1 MGGHTIVARPSLY
14 AGKKPDIFMA
24 NSNGRKHVRNRL
36 QILNLEDNVNDAE
49 LNAAMLSA
57 RWPDC
62 EFTRVDRR
70 EDFLRALEQGEFDII
85 LSDYT
90 MPGFSGLEALTL
102 AHQKRPNIPFLF
114 VSGTIGEDSAIEAL
128 KNGAVDYVLK
138 HRLMRLIPVVDR
150 ALREAEQREECL
162 RAEEIMRQS
171 EHKYRE
177 LFESLEDAAF
187 LADVETGKIIDVNR
201 SAEKLLRCSR
211 ADILGR
217 RQSVFL
223 MMGEA
228 AAATAKSSS
237 ESLII
242 APDGTTVPVNVHLTH
257 LTLYDRPLALRLCR
271 TLPHS

>member
-1 MGGHTIVARPSLY
+1 VRPALPGGKRRYIPGNFQARRY
-14 AGKKPDIFMA
+14 
-24 NSNGRKHVRNRL
+24 VRTKL

-62 EFTRVDRR
+62 QFTRVDRR
-70 EDFLRALEQGEFDII
+70 EDFLAALAKDELDII

-102 AHQKRPNIPFLF
+102 SQKRRPNVPFVF
-114 VSGTIGEDSAIEAL
+114 VSGTIGEDAAIEAL

-150 ALREAEQREECL
+150 ALREAEQRAECL

-187 LADVETGKIIDVNR
+187 LADVETGKILDINR

-211 ADILGR
+211 GDILGR
-217 RQSVFL
+217 KQSVFL
-223 MMGEA
+223 MLGEP
-228 AAATAKSSS
+228 AATEPGKVASTS
-237 ESLII
+237 IMI
-242 APDGTTVPVNVHLTH
+242 TADGATFPVTIHTTH
-257 LTLYDRPLALRLCR
+257 LTLYDRPLALQLCR
-271 TLPHS
+271 ALPSIRDDFSK

>member
-1 MGGHTIVARPSLY
+1 MRH
-14 AGKKPDIFMA
+14 
-24 NSNGRKHVRNRL
+24 RL
-36 QILNLEDNVNDAE
+36 HILNLEDNTNDAE
-49 LNAAMLSA
+49 LSAAMLSA

-62 EFTRVDRR
+62 QFTRVDRR
-70 EDFLRALEQGEFDII
+70 EDFLAALDQGGVDVI

-102 AHQKRPNIPFLF
+102 SQKRWPGIPFLF
-114 VSGTIGEDSAIEAL
+114 VSGTIGEDAAIEAL

-150 ALREAEQREECL
+150 ALREAEQREECR

-187 LADVETGKIIDVNR
+187 LADVETGKILDVNR
-201 SAEKLLRCSR
+201 SAEKLLHCSR

-217 RQSVFL
+217 KQSVFL
-223 MMGEA
+223 MMGESA
-228 AAATAKSSS
+228 AAA
-237 ESLII
+237 
-242 APDGTTVPVNVHLTH
+242 APDSKAASQIITAMGNTVPVTVHLTH
-257 LTLYDRPLALRLCR
+257 LTLYERPLALRLCR
-271 TLPHS
+271 TLPGPGN